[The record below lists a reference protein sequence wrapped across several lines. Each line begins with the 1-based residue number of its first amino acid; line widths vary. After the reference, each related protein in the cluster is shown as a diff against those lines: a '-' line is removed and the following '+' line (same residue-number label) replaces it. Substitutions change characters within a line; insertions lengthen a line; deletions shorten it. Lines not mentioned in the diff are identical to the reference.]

1 MTDGPTGGAGD
12 VAVRISGL
20 RREFVGKRRRG
31 RPAEVSVALDGVS
44 LTVAA
49 GSVHGLLG
57 PNGAGKTTL
66 VKILSTILLPS
77 GGTAS
82 VFGHDVA
89 TAPAAVRPL
98 VGLVL
103 GGERGLYDSLT
114 ARQNLRYWA
123 ALYGLGGAAARAR
136 TDELLD
142 RLGLAGKA
150 DARVR
155 TLSRGMKQRLHLA
168 RGLIGDSRLLIFD
181 EPTVGMDPVAAKAFR
196 ELVRELRAEGRTI
209 LLTTHDMAEA
219 EELCQQVTLIDGGR
233 VIADETPRTL
243 AGWLGSYEYVELD
256 GAPAPVLAELE
267 RLDGVSAVTG
277 TEGGGYR
284 VSVVREGVTGLVLRH
299 LLDAGVTGVRTGRP
313 GLDEVYLHL
322 VGDRGLEVR

>member
-1 MTDGPTGGAGD
+1 MTDI
-12 VAVRISGL
+12 AVRITGL
-20 RREFVGKRRRG
+20 RREYTTKQARG
-31 RPAEVSVALDGVS
+31 RRPAVSVALDGVS
-44 LTVAA
+44 MTVAT

-66 VKILSTILLPS
+66 VKILSTILLPTA
-77 GGTAS
+77 GTAT

-89 TAPAAVRPL
+89 TAATAVRPL
-98 VGLVL
+98 IGLVL

-123 ALYGLGGAAARAR
+123 SLYGLSGPAARTR
-136 TDELLD
+136 TDALLAE
-142 RLGLAGKA
+142 LGLADKG
-150 DARVR
+150 DVRVQAM
-155 TLSRGMKQRLHLA
+155 SRGMKQRLHVA

-196 ELVRELRAEGRTI
+196 EVVRNLQAEGRTI

-243 AGWLGSYEYVELD
+243 AGWLGSYEYVEAD
-256 GAPAPVLAELE
+256 QAPEAVLAGLA
-267 RLDGVSAVTG
+267 RIDGVASVTR
-277 TEGGGYR
+277 TATGGHR
-284 VSVVREGVTGLVLRH
+284 ISVVREGVAALVLRH
-299 LLDAGVTGVRTGRP
+299 LLDAGVTGLRTGRP
-313 GLDEVYLHL
+313 GLDEVYVHL